1 MSDLIRSLELL
12 KEAASDL
19 QAIDDQN
26 LGDLFVD
33 DVWGRVFD
41 GSDQRRD
48 RHHGVRSRETGL
60 LCARPDQKCACWR
73 SGMMD
78 EDTLK
83 IASCAMRDL
92 HVAVSRLESCELN
105 GGELY
110 ELDKLEGDLIEA
122 RNSVEGVIA
131 SVLRSFG
138 VHASVELNWI
148 MTCGVE

>member
-1 MSDLIRSLELL
+1 
-12 KEAASDL
+12 
-19 QAIDDQN
+19 
-26 LGDLFVD
+26 
-33 DVWGRVFD
+33 
-41 GSDQRRD
+41 
-48 RHHGVRSRETGL
+48 
-60 LCARPDQKCACWR
+60 
-73 SGMMD
+73 MMD

-110 ELDKLEGDLIEA
+110 ELNKLEGDLIEA